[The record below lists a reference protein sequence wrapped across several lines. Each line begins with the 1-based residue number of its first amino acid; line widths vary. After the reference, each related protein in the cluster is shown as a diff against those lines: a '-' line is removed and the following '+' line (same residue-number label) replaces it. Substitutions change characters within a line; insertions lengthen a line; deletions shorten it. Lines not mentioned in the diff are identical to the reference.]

1 MESVAGAPV
10 VGDDLF
16 GREQELAHIWQMLE
30 RGAHVLMTAPRRVGK
45 TSLMRELERDPRDG
59 WIVAYA
65 DVEACTEPGGVI
77 AEILGEIAEKEEFK
91 KRYRDEM
98 SDLFG
103 KISER
108 VSSISVATLKAEI
121 RSAVKSNW
129 KREAEKFR
137 NLLRSS
143 TLNDRKLL
151 IIIDE
156 LPIPINNML
165 KNEEQR
171 REAEIFLSWLRKLRQ
186 DQKLRNKVHTLVGG
200 SIGMEGVMRRMGKS
214 SLIND
219 MKTYHLPSWSKETAA
234 KFLRKLSEREQFQ
247 LGESS
252 IEEMLAL
259 LQDPIPYHVHLFF
272 EKLQTE
278 LADKSGLISAESI
291 KRCFDEQLAGFQG
304 TAHLEHYKEKFES
317 IFETQEEKSMAR
329 EILKAACMQQ
339 NGIKNSDI
347 NTANS
352 EGKKTIQLVLN
363 ELIAEKFLAIE
374 NGNVRFCSNLLRC
387 WWRKQVVGVRT

>member
-16 GREQELAHIWQMLE
+16 GREQELAHIWRMLE

-45 TSLMRELERDPRDG
+45 TSLMREMERDPRDG

-143 TLNDRKLL
+143 TPNDRKLL

-278 LADKSGLISAESI
+278 LADKSGLMSAESI

-304 TAHLEHYKEKFES
+304 AAHLEHYKEKLES

-363 ELIAEKFLAIE
+363 ELIVEKFLAIE

-387 WWRKQVVGVRT
+387 WLRKQVVGVRT

>member
-1 MESVAGAPV
+1 M
-10 VGDDLF
+10 
-16 GREQELAHIWQMLE
+16 
-30 RGAHVLMTAPRRVGK
+30 
-45 TSLMRELERDPRDG
+45 
-59 WIVAYA
+59 
-65 DVEACTEPGGVI
+65 I

-108 VSSISVATLKAEI
+108 VSSILVATLKAEI

-143 TLNDRKLL
+143 TPNDRKLL

-272 EKLQTE
+272 EKLLAE
-278 LADKSGLISAESI
+278 LADKSGLMSAESI

-304 TAHLEHYKEKFES
+304 TAHLEHYKEKLES

>member
-65 DVEACTEPGGVI
+65 DVEACTEPGGVV

-129 KREAEKFR
+129 KREVEKFR

-143 TLNDRKLL
+143 TPNDRKLL

-252 IEEMLAL
+252 IEEMLTL

-278 LADKSGLISAESI
+278 LADKSGLMSAESI

-304 TAHLEHYKEKFES
+304 TAHLEHYKEKLES

>member
-16 GREQELAHIWQMLE
+16 GREQELAHIWRMLE
-30 RGAHVLMTAPRRVGK
+30 RGAHVLMTAPRRAGK
-45 TSLMRELERDPRDG
+45 TSLMRELERGSRDG

-65 DVEACTEPGGVI
+65 DVEACTEPVDI
-77 AEILGEIAEKEEFK
+77 VAEILGEIAKKKEFK
-91 KRYRDEM
+91 KRYRDKM
-98 SDLFG
+98 SNLFD
-103 KISER
+103 KVADR
-108 VSSISVATLKAEI
+108 VGSISVSIFKAEI

-129 KREAEKFR
+129 KREAEKFQ

-143 TLNDRKLL
+143 KPKDSKLL

-165 KNEEQR
+165 KNEQQR

-186 DQKLRNKVHTLVGG
+186 DQKLRNRVHTLIGG

-247 LGESS
+247 LDESS

-272 EKLQTE
+272 EKLPAE
-278 LADKSGLISAESI
+278 LANKSGTMPAGLI

-304 TAHLEHYKEKFES
+304 TAHLEHYKEKLES
-317 IFETQEEKSMAR
+317 IFETKEEMSMAH

-339 NGIKNSDI
+339 NGIKSDI
-347 NTANS
+347 DATNS
-352 EGKKTIQLVLN
+352 EGKEATQLILN

-374 NGNVRFCSNLLRC
+374 NGNIRFYSNLLRC
-387 WWRKQVVGVRT
+387 WWRKQVAGVRT

>member
-1 MESVAGAPV
+1 MCP
-10 VGDDLF
+10 
-16 GREQELAHIWQMLE
+16 M
-30 RGAHVLMTAPRRVGK
+30 
-45 TSLMRELERDPRDG
+45 
-59 WIVAYA
+59 
-65 DVEACTEPGGVI
+65 VEMFHA
-77 AEILGEIAEKEEFK
+77 

-143 TLNDRKLL
+143 TPNDRKLL

-278 LADKSGLISAESI
+278 LADKSGLMSAESI

-304 TAHLEHYKEKFES
+304 IAHLEHYKEKLES

-374 NGNVRFCSNLLRC
+374 NGNAGFCSNLLRC
-387 WWRKQVVGVRT
+387 WWRRQVVGVRT

>member
-143 TLNDRKLL
+143 TPNDRKLL

-278 LADKSGLISAESI
+278 LADKSGLTSAESI

>member
-65 DVEACTEPGGVI
+65 DVEACTEPGGMI

-143 TLNDRKLL
+143 TPNDRKLL

-304 TAHLEHYKEKFES
+304 TAHLEHYKEKLES

>member
-65 DVEACTEPGGVI
+65 DVEACTEPGGVV

-143 TLNDRKLL
+143 TPNDRKLL

-252 IEEMLAL
+252 IEEMLTL

-278 LADKSGLISAESI
+278 LADKSGLMSAESI

-304 TAHLEHYKEKFES
+304 TAHLEHYKEKLES

-339 NGIKNSDI
+339 NGIENSDI

>member
-1 MESVAGAPV
+1 MTFSGENRNLPISGECWNVA
-10 VGDDLF
+10 
-16 GREQELAHIWQMLE
+16 RM
-30 RGAHVLMTAPRRVGK
+30 VLMTAPRRAGK
-45 TSLMRELERDPRDG
+45 TSLMRELERDPSDG

-108 VSSISVATLKAEI
+108 VSSISVVTLKAEI

-143 TLNDRKLL
+143 TPNDRKLL

-278 LADKSGLISAESI
+278 LADKSGLMSAESI

-304 TAHLEHYKEKFES
+304 AAHLEHYKEKLES

-329 EILKAACMQQ
+329 EILKAACMRQ

-363 ELIAEKFLAIE
+363 ELIVEKFLAIE
-374 NGNVRFCSNLLRC
+374 NGNAGFCSNLLRC
-387 WWRKQVVGVRT
+387 WWRRQVVGVRT

>member
-16 GREQELAHIWQMLE
+16 GREQELAYIWRMLE

-143 TLNDRKLL
+143 TSNDRKLL

-165 KNEEQR
+165 KNEEKR

-278 LADKSGLISAESI
+278 LADKSGLMSAESI

-304 TAHLEHYKEKFES
+304 TAHLEHYKEKLES

-363 ELIAEKFLAIE
+363 EFIAEKFLAIE

>member
-16 GREQELAHIWQMLE
+16 GREQELAYIWRMLE

-143 TLNDRKLL
+143 TSNDRKLL

-165 KNEEQR
+165 KNEEKR

-278 LADKSGLISAESI
+278 LADKSGLMSAESI

-304 TAHLEHYKEKFES
+304 TAHLEHYKEKLES
-317 IFETQEEKSMAR
+317 IFETQEEKSVAR
-329 EILKAACMQQ
+329 EILKAACVQQ

-387 WWRKQVVGVRT
+387 WLRKQVVGVRT

>member
-77 AEILGEIAEKEEFK
+77 AEKEEFK

-129 KREAEKFR
+129 KREVEKFR

-143 TLNDRKLL
+143 TPNDRKLL

-278 LADKSGLISAESI
+278 LADKSGLMSAESI
-291 KRCFDEQLAGFQG
+291 KRCFDEQLAGFHG
-304 TAHLEHYKEKFES
+304 AAHLEHYKEKLES
-317 IFETQEEKSMAR
+317 IFETQEEKSIAR

-339 NGIKNSDI
+339 HGIENSVIDA
-347 NTANS
+347 ANS
-352 EGKKTIQLVLN
+352 EDKEPFRLILN
-363 ELIAEKFLAIE
+363 ELIAEKFLEVE
-374 NGNVRFCSNLLRC
+374 NCSVRFCSNLLRC